1 MLLLLLELELLLAPF
16 AEAGFLAGAGLALFA
31 ADRVV
36 GAALSLEL
44 ELERALSPLADDEVS
59 PLLFDRSERLST
71 GIFLGF
77 VLLISFTGGIEA

>member
-1 MLLLLLELELLLAPF
+1 LLFVFVLLEPLALF
-16 AEAGFLAGAGLALFA
+16 AVAAAFLAGAGLALFA

-59 PLLFDRSERLST
+59 PLLFDLSERLST
-71 GIFLGF
+71 GIFLMF
-77 VLLISFTGGIEA
+77 